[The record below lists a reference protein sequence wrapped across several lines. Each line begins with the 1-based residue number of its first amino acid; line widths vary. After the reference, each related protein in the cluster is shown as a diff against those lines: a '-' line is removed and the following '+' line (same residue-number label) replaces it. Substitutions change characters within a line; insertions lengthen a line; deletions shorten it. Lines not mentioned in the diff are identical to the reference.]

1 MVTSQI
7 LKFVDFTK
15 TQNSRYLESET
26 FFIQMKKIVN
36 YTSRAALLQN
46 KFFSGGSL

>member
-26 FFIQMKKIVN
+26 FFLQMKKIVN

-46 KFFSGGSL
+46 KFCSGGSL